1 MEIYKLNSDTFK
13 PTDIVTGLSSYHW
26 EDKFTSAGSVTL
38 ETPHIRQA
46 MELIPPETY
55 LGNSVDDTVMYIEKH
70 SVTTDNGIPKL
81 TITGRSGQ
89 AFLESRFAVE
99 RLSNGISEESHELND
114 YRVYEL
120 MRAVLR
126 SSRLTTPSGF
136 NYNLGFPYTY
146 IQPDTRV
153 GPLIEDFEVPR
164 QSVFKILSDLS
175 EAYGVSFRMLRKI
188 NSTSDIPVTMSFM
201 PGYIRTN
208 KSSPMFS
215 YANGDILNERFVWDV
230 TNRADFVTAFTPI
243 ASSSYAYTN
252 YKGHY
257 THRAKMVDRPESE
270 PKDLMQ
276 YGNLGITDPL
286 TWLKS
291 LMDSMNNLEIRYYQ
305 QGVVKTQARLY
316 FQAAQKTKKYSFDIS
331 TSAKA
336 KYGVEYNLGDIVTV
350 HSSFSDMVDMRVSSY
365 IRTMDESGYNEYPV
379 LEEYNPLNERIEL
392 S

>member
-1 MEIYKLNSDTFK
+1 MEIYKLSSSTLK

-81 TITGRSGQ
+81 TISGRAGQ
-89 AFLESRFAVE
+89 AFLENRFAVE
-99 RLSNGISEESHELND
+99 RLSNGSNEESHELKN

-126 SSRLTTPSGF
+126 SSRLTTGF
-136 NYNLGFPYTY
+136 DYKLGFPYTY
-146 IQPDTRV
+146 LEPDSPV
-153 GPLIEDFEVPR
+153 GPRIDRFEVPR
-164 QSVFKILSDLS
+164 QSVFKILSDIS

-188 NSTSDIPVTMSFM
+188 NSTNDTPVTMSFM

-208 KSSPMFS
+208 KSNPMFS
-215 YANGDILNERFVWDV
+215 YANGDISNERFVWDA
-230 TNRADFVTAFTPI
+230 TNRADFVTAFTPL
-243 ASSSYAYTN
+243 AARSYGYTN
-252 YKGHY
+252 YKGDYVHK
-257 THRAKMVDRPESE
+257 AKMVDRPESE
-270 PKDLMQ
+270 PKDM
-276 YGNLGITDPL
+276 
-286 TWLKS
+286 
-291 LMDSMNNLEIRYYQ
+291 IRYDNIVAIDPVEWARILMNRLNSLQVLYYQ
-305 QGVVKTQARLY
+305 RGVASTQSELY
-316 FQAAQKTKKYSFDIS
+316 FNAAQKTKKYSFDIS
-331 TSAKA
+331 SSAKA

-379 LEEYNPLNERIEL
+379 LEEYDPLNDRIEL

>member
-1 MEIYKLNSDTFK
+1 MEIYRLDSNTFE

-146 IQPDTRV
+146 LQPDTRV

-208 KSSPMFS
+208 KSNPMFS
-215 YANGDILNERFVWDV
+215 YANGDILNERFVWDA

-276 YGNLGITDPL
+276 YGNLGLTDPL
-286 TWLKS
+286 AWLKS

-331 TSAKA
+331 SSAKA

>member
-1 MEIYKLNSDTFK
+1 MEIYKLSSETLK

-55 LGNSVDDTVMYIEKH
+55 LGNSVDNTVMYIEKH

-81 TITGRSGQ
+81 TISGRSGQ

-99 RLSNGISEESHELND
+99 SLSNGINEESHDLSD

-126 SSRLTTPSGF
+126 SSRLSISGF
-136 NYNLGFPYTY
+136 DYDLGFPYTY
-146 IQPDTRV
+146 LQPETNV

-188 NSTSDIPVTMSFM
+188 NSTNDIPVTMSFM

-208 KSSPMFS
+208 KSNPMFS

-230 TNRADFVTAFTPI
+230 TNKADFVAAFTPI
-243 ASSSYAYTN
+243 ASHWYGRTG

-257 THRAKMVDRPESE
+257 SHRAKMVDRPESE
-270 PKDLMQ
+270 PKDLMR
-276 YGNLGITDPL
+276 YDNLNLTDPL
-286 TWLKS
+286 AWLES
-291 LMDSMNNLEIRYYQ
+291 LMGALNNVEILYYQ
-305 QGVVKTQARLY
+305 RGVVKEQAKLY
-316 FQAAQKTKKYSFDIS
+316 YNAAKKTKKYSFDIS
-331 TSAKA
+331 SNAKS

-379 LEEYNPLNERIEL
+379 LEEYDPLATRMEL

>member
-1 MEIYKLNSDTFK
+1 MEIYKLSSSTLK
-13 PTDIVTGLSSYHW
+13 PTAIVTGLSSYHW

-55 LGNSVDDTVMYIEKH
+55 LGNSIDDTVMYVEKH

-81 TITGRSGQ
+81 TISGRAGQ
-89 AFLESRFAVE
+89 AFLEGRFAVKKM
-99 RLSNGISEESHELND
+99 SNGSSEESHKLDD

-126 SSRLTTPSGF
+126 SSRLTISGF
-136 NYNLGFPYTY
+136 KYNLGFPYTY
-146 IQPDTRV
+146 LQPDTRV

-188 NSTSDIPVTMSFM
+188 NSTSDVPVTMSFM

-208 KSSPMFS
+208 KSNPMFS
-215 YANGDILNERFVWDV
+215 YANGDILNERFVWDI
-230 TNRADFVTAFTPI
+230 TNRADYVNAFTPL
-243 ASSSYAYTN
+243 ASRGYGFTN
-252 YKGHY
+252 YKGDY
-257 THRAKMVDRPESE
+257 VHRAKMVDRPESE
-270 PKDLMQ
+270 PKSMIRYD
-276 YGNLGITDPL
+276 NIIATDPVEWARIL
-286 TWLKS
+286 MNRLNS
-291 LMDSMNNLEIRYYQ
+291 LQVLYYQ
-305 QGVVKTQARLY
+305 RGVASTQAELY
-316 FQAAQKTKKYSFDIS
+316 FNAAQKTKKYSFDIS
-331 TSAKA
+331 SSAKA

-379 LEEYNPLNERIEL
+379 LEEYDPLSTRMEL
-392 S
+392 T

>member
-1 MEIYKLNSDTFK
+1 MEIYKLSSSTFK
-13 PTDIVTGLSSYHW
+13 PTDIVSGLSSYHW

-81 TITGRSGQ
+81 TISGRAGQ
-89 AFLESRFAVE
+89 AFLEGRFAVE
-99 RLSNGISEESHELND
+99 RMSNGINEESHELED

-126 SSRLTTPSGF
+126 SSRLSTGF
-136 NYNLGFPYTY
+136 SYSLDFPYSY
-146 IQPDTRV
+146 KQPDSAV
-153 GPLIEDFEVPR
+153 GPWIDSFEVPR
-164 QSVFKILSDLS
+164 QSVFKILSDIS

-188 NSTSDIPVTMSFM
+188 NSTSDIPILMSFM
-201 PGYIRTN
+201 PGYMRTDKN
-208 KSSPMFS
+208 NPMFS

-230 TNRADFVTAFTPI
+230 TNRADFVNAFTPL
-243 ASSSYAYTN
+243 ASRSYGYTK

-270 PKDLMQ
+270 PKDMIR
-276 YGNLGITDPL
+276 YDDITTTDPVEWARTL
-286 TWLKS
+286 MNRMNS
-291 LMDSMNNLEIRYYQ
+291 LQVLYYQ
-305 QGVVKTQARLY
+305 RDVAETQSELY
-316 FQAAQKTKKYSFDIS
+316 FNAAKKTKKYSFDIS
-331 TSAKA
+331 SSAKA
-336 KYGVEYNLGDIVTV
+336 KYGDKYNLGDIVTV

-379 LEEYNPLNERIEL
+379 LEEYDPLQYRMEL

>member
-1 MEIYKLNSDTFK
+1 MEIYKLSSETLK

-146 IQPDTRV
+146 IQPQTTV

-215 YANGDILNERFVWDV
+215 YANGDILNERFVWDA

-276 YGNLGITDPL
+276 YGNLGLTDPL
-286 TWLKS
+286 AWLKS

-331 TSAKA
+331 SSAKA

>member
-1 MEIYKLNSDTFK
+1 MEIYKLSSSTLK
-13 PTDIVTGLSSYHW
+13 PVATVTGLSSYHW

-46 MELIPPETY
+46 MDLIPPETY

-81 TITGRSGQ
+81 TISGRSGQ

-114 YRVYEL
+114 YRVFEL

-126 SSRLTTPSGF
+126 SSRLSVSGF
-136 NYNLGFPYTY
+136 NYDLGFPYTY
-146 IQPDTRV
+146 LQPETNV

-188 NSTSDIPVTMSFM
+188 NSTNDIPVTMSFM

-215 YANGDILNERFVWDV
+215 YDNGDILNERFVWDV
-230 TNRADFVTAFTPI
+230 TNRADFVAAFTPI
-243 ASSSYAYTN
+243 ASHWYGRTDYR
-252 YKGHY
+252 GHY
-257 THRAKMVDRPESE
+257 SHRAKMVDRPESE

-276 YGNLGITDPL
+276 YGNLGLTDPL
-286 TWLKS
+286 AWLKS

-305 QGVVKTQARLY
+305 QGVVKEQSKLY
-316 FQAAQKTKKYSFDIS
+316 FNAAKKTKKYSFDIS
-331 TSAKA
+331 SSAKA
-336 KYGVEYNLGDIVTV
+336 KYGVKYNLGDIVTV

-365 IRTMDESGYNEYPV
+365 IRTMNESGYNEYPV
-379 LEEYNPLNERIEL
+379 LEEFTPLSERIEL

>member
-1 MEIYKLNSDTFK
+1 MEIYRLDSNTFK

-38 ETPHIRQA
+38 ETPHIRQT

-55 LGNSVDDTVMYIEKH
+55 LGNSIDNTVMYIEKH

-81 TITGRSGQ
+81 TISGRSGQ
-89 AFLESRFAVE
+89 AFLEARFAVE
-99 RLSNGISEESHELND
+99 RLSNGINEESHELKG

-120 MRAVLR
+120 MRQVLR
-126 SSRLTTPSGF
+126 SSRLSTGF
-136 NYNLGFPYTY
+136 DYDLGFPYMYKT
-146 IQPDTRV
+146 PDSPV
-153 GPLIEDFEVPR
+153 GPWIENFEVPR

-175 EAYGVSFRMLRKI
+175 ESYGVSFRMLREI
-188 NSTSDIPVTMSFM
+188 NSNAEYPVLMSFM

-208 KSSPMFS
+208 KSNPMFS
-215 YANGDILNERFVWDV
+215 YTNGDILNERFVWDV

-243 ASSSYAYTN
+243 ATNSYGYTK

-257 THRAKMVDRPESE
+257 SHRAKMVDRPESE

-276 YGNLGITDPL
+276 YGNLGLTDPL
-286 TWLKS
+286 AWLKS
-291 LMDSMNNLEIRYYQ
+291 LMDAMNNLEILYYQ
-305 QGVVKTQARLY
+305 QGVVKEQSKLY
-316 FQAAQKTKKYSFDIS
+316 FNAAKKTKKYSFDIS
-331 TSAKA
+331 SSAKA
-336 KYGVEYNLGDIVTV
+336 KYGNEYNLGDIVTV

-379 LEEYNPLNERIEL
+379 LEEYDPLSDRIEL